1 MTRGE
6 VRSVVVRERAGCAIA
21 AALNDDR
28 GRAVFSYNDGAA
40 SANAAPNAARGGKVS
55 RADMAAEVGRGVNQR
70 RQDMYIS
77 CGSIDRSIEES
88 LLRDSSDDVA
98 LRASRQDSRNLS
110 NHREDSSLAN
120 CHRCGHLPPRRDTH
134 TRHTHA
140 ARETTEISHQRR
152 VLDTPSPGNTALRS
166 LLTSHGLL
174 SMQQQRSSRA
184 AAAAAAASCRSSRC
198 KRSTAPP
205 RARRT

>member
-1 MTRGE
+1 MRHCCHAQ
-6 VRSVVVRERAGCAIA
+6 RR
-21 AALNDDR
+21 
-28 GRAVFSYNDGAA
+28 
-40 SANAAPNAARGGKVS
+40 PWARGLLIQQ
-55 RADMAAEVGRGVNQR
+55 RRGVSKCCSQRRARGKSEPRGHGSRGGEGGDQR
-70 RQDMYIS
+70 RQDMYLS
-77 CGSIDRSIEES
+77 CGSIDRSIDQS

-98 LRASRQDSRNLS
+98 SRASRQDSRNLS